1 MPRMAL
7 LLSFL
12 TLGCFKQKAV
22 TLDFGHGTI
31 TLHKAF
37 RFEPREIEREP
48 DSARFAFT
56 RVNDTHINGTT
67 SYAEKIVVSHLAPD
81 LDQQSFRKLLSAGHY
96 DALALSIKQVF
107 SVENEANLEFQFCST
122 QYERHPVSEKA
133 IAIRLIDLPNRRVL
147 TWYGYAKRYTLAE
160 AKTYLKQIL
169 ATVTID
175 PELDSRFPDYKKWE
189 GNNWMEAYF
198 DNRDRFAEALD
209 ILGLTTPFQQ
219 YIGDVSNWESKDNWH
234 VAIDGDRPSLI
245 HLVQTN
251 TQQPCSSINDI
262 SPILRSSFQD
272 LLTKQKRTNCFKVH
286 HFNLWQKLP
295 EAGNPIADWVQS
307 IR

>member
-7 LLSFL
+7 LLSIL

-22 TLDFGHGTI
+22 TLDFGHGSI
-31 TLHKAF
+31 SLHKDF
-37 RFEPREIEREP
+37 RFEPREIQREP

-81 LDQQSFRKLLSAGHY
+81 IDQQAFRKLLNSGLY
-96 DALALSIKQVF
+96 DALFTKQPFSI
-107 SVENEANLEFQFCST
+107 EHEDNLEFQISST
-122 QYERHPVSEKA
+122 QYESHPVSEKA
-133 IAIRLIDLPNRRVL
+133 IVIRLIDFPRRRVIA
-147 TWYGYAKRYTLAE
+147 WYGYAKRYKVLE

-169 ATVTID
+169 ASLTID
-175 PELDSRFPDYKKWE
+175 PNLDTRFPDYKKWK
-189 GNNWMEAYF
+189 GNDWMEAYF
-198 DNRDRFAEALD
+198 NNRDRFAEALD

-219 YIGDVSNWESKDNWH
+219 FIGDLSNWESKDNWH
-234 VAIDGDRPSLI
+234 VAIDGDRPSII

-251 TQQPCSSINDI
+251 TQQPCSTINDI
-262 SPILRSSFQD
+262 SPILRRSF
-272 LLTKQKRTNCFKVH
+272 KQIFPKQNLPTCFKVH
-286 HFNLWQKLP
+286 HFNFWQKLP
-295 EAGNPIADWVQS
+295 GEGNPIADWVKS